1 MGENHGSPQ
10 FTNNKDG
17 RMQNEHR
24 KHKWATYSAYSER
37 GERFTVRASGS
48 YEGEQGTSSSWRV
61 QACAGQA
68 TTQGNRGGWRN
79 WQGCYQPGDIHI
91 TIKSYYFII
100 PWQEVS
106 KQGSLDAD
114 WVRRASTPLHLF
126 ST

>member
-1 MGENHGSPQ
+1 M
-10 FTNNKDG
+10 
-17 RMQNEHR
+17 
-24 KHKWATYSAYSER
+24 
-37 GERFTVRASGS
+37 RASSS

-68 TTQGNRGGWRN
+68 TTRGKQVGWRN